1 MNKDKIVVVSLLVLL
16 LLGIGEYYFYINKT
30 NSTSSG
36 NGSSSISTSTSQ
48 IENTDWGT
56 YDSNDITLTKSIEIT
71 NEGVY
76 TLTGTISDG
85 LIYIKTDGKV
95 KLILNGVSITN
106 SKGPA
111 IYVENADTLE
121 IETVKGT
128 TNTLV
133 DGKTYSGFED
143 GVEGVIYS
151 KDDLVLSGEGTLKVT
166 SNLGDGIVSKD
177 DLKITGGN
185 IIVSTVDRKRFS

>member
-1 MNKDKIVVVSLLVLL
+1 MKDSKDKIVVISLLVLL
-16 LLGIGEYYFYINKT
+16 LVGIGVYFLLTSNIFSNSKKS
-30 NSTSSG
+30 STSST
-36 NGSSSISTSTSQ
+36 SSATSQ
-48 IENTDWGT
+48 INEIDWGE

-71 NEGVY
+71 KEGTY

-85 LIYIKTDGKV
+85 LIYINTDGNV

-111 IYVENADTLE
+111 IMVENAKNVE

-133 DGKTYSGFED
+133 DGTSYSGYEED
-143 GVEGVIYS
+143 TFYQEG
-151 KDDLVLSGEGTLKVT
+151 GPVT
-166 SNLGDGIVSKD
+166 ENM
-177 DLKITGGN
+177 
-185 IIVSTVDRKRFS
+185 RKKSCYYEKKYV